1 MPLAVTVLSVV
12 LAVAFGATGAAKAL
26 GSRALLDRVAYLP
39 VGAGVLRAAGL
50 VEVVCAAGL
59 VAGVWL
65 RPLGLAAAA
74 VLAAQSAL
82 AVTVHVWAQRGRGAL
97 VAAALRIPAAY
108 TGGLVVVL
116 AALWVRT

>member
-12 LAVAFGATGAAKAL
+12 LAIAFGATGAAKAL

-39 VGAGVLRAAGL
+39 VGAGVLRTAGL

-65 RPLGLAAAA
+65 HPLGLAAAA
-74 VLAAQSAL
+74 VLAVQSAL
-82 AVTVHVWAQRGRGAL
+82 AVAVHVWAQRDRGSL

-108 TGGLVVVL
+108 TGALVVLL
-116 AALWVRT
+116 AGLLVWT